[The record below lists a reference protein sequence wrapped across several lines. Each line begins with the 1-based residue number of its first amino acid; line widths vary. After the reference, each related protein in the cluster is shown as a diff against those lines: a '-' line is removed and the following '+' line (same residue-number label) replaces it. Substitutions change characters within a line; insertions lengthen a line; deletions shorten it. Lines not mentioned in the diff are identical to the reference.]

1 MKRSFIILIS
11 CGLVTQSFGQSF
23 APLPG
28 ELGSIGMHKD
38 SSVFIAW
45 ATNVVLERGP
55 MDIQFP
61 LDGDSSHGTESDAV
75 GPADGVSV
83 ISLGDGGVA
92 TATFSIPITN
102 GPGYDFAVF
111 ENGFADNFI
120 ELAFVEVSSDGVNFV
135 RFPAISEAPTDVQY
149 WNGSYSDC
157 RYYNNFAGKYRANYG
172 TPFDLEEL
180 SDSTSIDI
188 NAISHVR
195 IIDVVGSIDP
205 LYGTFDSQGN
215 IINDPYPTAFY
226 TGGFDLDGIGV
237 IHQGALGL
245 DESNSAQVTVFPNP
259 SAGKFYIQTE
269 QEAECSVVDTHGK
282 VIHSGTLNSMES
294 IDISF
299 APQGVYF
306 LKIET
311 EQGITV
317 QKLNKL

>member
-1 MKRSFIILIS
+1 MIRSLIILIS
-11 CGLVTQSFGQSF
+11 CGLVAQSFGQSF

-28 ELGSIGMHKD
+28 ELGSTAMHKD
-38 SSVFIAW
+38 SSAFIAW
-45 ATNVVLERGP
+45 VTSVVVERGP

-61 LDGDSSHGTESDAV
+61 LDGDVSHGSESDAI
-75 GPADGVSV
+75 GPVNGVSV

-92 TATFSIPITN
+92 TVSFALPIAN

-157 RYYNNFAGKYRANYG
+157 RYYNNLAGKYRANYG

-188 NAISHVR
+188 GAISHVR
-195 IIDVVGSIDP
+195 IIDAVGSINP

-215 IINDPYPTAFY
+215 IINDPYPTAFH

-237 IHQGALGL
+237 IHQGVLGL
-245 DESNSAQVTVFPNP
+245 DESNLAQVTVFPNP
-259 SAGKFYIQTE
+259 SSGKFSIQTE
-269 QEAECSVVDTHGK
+269 QEAECLVVDIHGK
-282 VIHSGTLNSMES
+282 VIYSGTVNASKS

-311 EQGITV
+311 EQGVTV

>member
-1 MKRSFIILIS
+1 MKLSFIILIS
-11 CGLVTQSFGQSF
+11 CGLVAQSFGQSF
-23 APLPG
+23 SPLPG
-28 ELGSIGMHKD
+28 EPGSTAMHKD
-38 SSVFIAW
+38 SSAFIAW
-45 ATNVVLERGP
+45 ATGVVVERGP
-55 MDIQFP
+55 MDIQYP
-61 LDGDSSHGTESDAV
+61 LDGDVSHGIESDAV
-75 GPADGVSV
+75 GPANGVSV

-92 TATFSIPITN
+92 TVSFALPITN

-111 ENGFADNFI
+111 ENGFADNFM

-135 RFPAISEAPTDVQY
+135 RFPAISEAPVEVQY
-149 WNGSYSDC
+149 WNGSFSDC
-157 RYYNNFAGKYRANYG
+157 RYYNNLAGKYRANYG

-188 NAISHVR
+188 TAITHVR

-215 IINDPYPTAFY
+215 IINDPYPTAFH

-237 IHQGALGL
+237 IHEGALGL
-245 DESNSAQVTVFPNP
+245 DKSNSVQVIVFPNP
-259 SAGKFYIQTE
+259 SSGKFYIQTE
-269 QEAECSVVDTHGK
+269 QNADYSVIDIHGK
-282 VIHSGTLNSMES
+282 VIYSGTVNSMKS

-311 EQGITV
+311 EQGVTV